1 MIMIINKALK
11 LKLNPD
17 TEQYSKFITYFG
29 CCRFIYNF
37 YLAERFKFYEKEIK
51 PLGNDKK
58 AKEEA
63 WKKFKETPLR
73 DLKIKYPWLKE
84 ADSQGICNS
93 YMDLRGAFNRFYK
106 GLANLPKFHSKKL
119 KNSYRTVKLRNCIN
133 WNEHYNEVPKI
144 GKVEFY
150 QSNAPKWYKN
160 RVKICSLTFSKTPG
174 NDIYVSINFEV
185 KVKLQEKKFDNDSQV
200 IGLDFD
206 CDDMYIDSNGKSA
219 LKDFGFKKH
228 TQLNNKKLSHL
239 RKQLSRKLKNSKNR
253 EKARIKLARFEER
266 IANRR
271 RDWIEK
277 ETNRLVNSYQV
288 IGIENLSIKG
298 MMKGSRNAKN
308 YLDISW
314 GTFVTR
320 LEQKAKFKNCQVI
333 KVDKFFASSQL
344 CSSCGYKNPDVQ
356 KRHLENWTC
365 PQCGHVHQR
374 DENAALNIKNEAINV
389 LRGAE
394 ENQLNSSSKENLS
407 DSPLL
412 DTVNQELQ
420 NVTNGNEGIN

>member
-133 WNEHYNEVPKI
+133 WNEHYIEVPKI